1 MKYFDLIVIGS
12 GSGLDVAVYAAEKG
26 MHVAIIEEGHLGG
39 TCLNRGCI
47 PSKMIIHSADVA
59 EIIQRA
65 RLFGISPKGY
75 KVDFAKITKRAS
87 KIVNKDSAEI
97 EKGVKE
103 TENIVLFKKRGKFIG
118 ERTLVIGN
126 KTIEGEKVVVAAGTR
141 PAIPQIEGIN
151 DVDYITSDEAL
162 RLTKQPKRMVIM
174 GGGFIAAELA
184 HFYGSLGTKVTILQ
198 RSTLLNKE
206 DREIAEA
213 FTKSI
218 SKKYDVILGY
228 SPKTVKQKGKKIVI
242 TAGKNKKIKKIETD
256 SLLIATGRIPNSD
269 ILDVKKSNIETDDKG
284 NIKVNEY
291 LETTAKNT
299 WALGDIVGK
308 HLLKHS
314 ANLEAEYV
322 MKNAIEGKKEAVD
335 YWPMPHA
342 IFSSPQIA
350 AVGYTEEELKERK
363 INYVVGKYYYK
374 DTGMG
379 LAIEEKEGFVKI
391 LAGKESRKI
400 LGCHIIGPDASTLI
414 HEVVVA
420 MQAGLTADILVDAVH
435 VHPALSEVVQ
445 RAARRIEW

>member
-26 MHVAIIEEGHLGG
+26 MHVAIIEEGPLGG

>member
-75 KVDFAKITKRAS
+75 KVDFAKITRRAS